1 VTRGETAAPVQKESD
16 APDPRR
22 WKALAVCLVGGFM
35 VLLDVSIV
43 NVALPSVRE
52 GLGASQS
59 DLQWV
64 ISGYALTF
72 GLLLVPAGRIGD
84 LRGRRGSFVVALALF
99 TLASAAC
106 GAAPNSAW
114 LVIGRLIQ
122 GLAGGTL
129 TPQISATIQQMFSGR
144 ERGKAFGLF
153 GSVVGI
159 STAVGPLMGGLLIA
173 VFGST
178 EGWRAVF
185 YVNVPIGVAAMP
197 LAWRLLPGADEGT
210 RGRHHDLDPIGVLLL
225 GLGAV
230 LLLLPFVEER
240 EWSNTAWLLVPVALL
255 VLVAFLLW
263 EVRYTRRGR
272 EPLVDLE
279 LFRLRSYSFGTSM
292 ISVYF
297 AGFTPLFFLFTLY
310 LQTGLHYSALTAG
323 LAITPFALG
332 SAVSAAVGGRIVTR
346 VGRPLVAA
354 GLALVAVGFVGTVVA
369 VHLVPQHQTG
379 WATLAPLLVAGI
391 GGGLTIA
398 PNQALTLSQVPVRR
412 AGTAGGLLQTGQRLG
427 AAIGIAAAGS
437 TFFAAL
443 ASTRGDFSI
452 AYERGITVAVCFVA
466 AALFVALIDIVVE
479 RRDKRDRA
487 EGTHPA

>member
-1 VTRGETAAPVQKESD
+1 
-16 APDPRR
+16 
-22 WKALAVCLVGGFM
+22 
-35 VLLDVSIV
+35 
-43 NVALPSVRE
+43 
-52 GLGASQS
+52 
-59 DLQWV
+59 
-64 ISGYALTF
+64 
-72 GLLLVPAGRIGD
+72 
-84 LRGRRGSFVVALALF
+84 
-99 TLASAAC
+99 
-106 GAAPNSAW
+106 
-114 LVIGRLIQ
+114 
-122 GLAGGTL
+122 
-129 TPQISATIQQMFSGR
+129 
-144 ERGKAFGLF
+144 
-153 GSVVGI
+153 
-159 STAVGPLMGGLLIA
+159 
-173 VFGST
+173 
-178 EGWRAVF
+178 
-185 YVNVPIGVAAMP
+185 MP
-197 LAWRLLPGADEGT
+197 LAWRLLPGADKGA

-225 GLGAV
+225 GAGAV

-255 VLVAFLLW
+255 VIVAFLVW
-263 EVRYTRRGR
+263 EVRYTRHGR
-272 EPLVDLE
+272 EPLVDLD
-279 LFRLRSYSFGTSM
+279 LFRLRSYSFGVSM

-354 GLALVAVGFVGTVVA
+354 GLALVVVGFVGTVVA

-443 ASTRGDFSI
+443 ANAHGDFSS

-466 AALFVALIDIVVE
+466 AALVVAMIDIFVE
-479 RRDKRDRA
+479 RRDKHGTA
-487 EGTHPA
+487 AGTHRA